1 MRCLWWSSVS
11 MHGTHLAHL
20 PIFQLFSQ
28 SPTNSASK
36 NLRNQNA
43 EIIESDPPILTP
55 DLFNLRDCLV
65 GNWRSPA
72 FSSSWISVRPAV
84 NSLHHLR
91 MFLTSMND
99 SPYTSVN
106 WLWIWIGLTPF
117 AFKNRITAQT
127 SLLAGATGG
136 SSITNVCRAK
146 TERPSG
152 LSDGLFGSG
161 GTNEHSSVANSHAN
175 SFTAAPALWRPYFWD
190 HPRTFILLT
199 LHGIISLSFIWC
211 PLHPH
216 NTAGKTVVYSSL
228 TFGLV
233 ETSKSFVIFVKFA
246 ISALLKLILFLVS
259 SLV

>member
-161 GTNEHSSVANSHAN
+161 WTNEHSSVANSHEN
-175 SFTAAPALWRPYFWD
+175 SFPAAPALWRPYFWD
-190 HPRTFILLT
+190 HLRTVFTILIAVAGSGSAHTHHTQNTPTNTCT
-199 LHGIISLSFIWC
+199 LMHMCMRVHTHTHTHTQIKPFSFSLN
-211 PLHPH
+211 PM
-216 NTAGKTVVYSSL
+216 V
-228 TFGLV
+228 
-233 ETSKSFVIFVKFA
+233 
-246 ISALLKLILFLVS
+246 
-259 SLV
+259 